1 MTTSAFRSVAAWRD
15 IACGTFFCGF
25 ALVGLVSVV
34 NSPALMNSLGRGL
47 DPGPALLPLVTLGLL
62 LTGGT
67 LILMKGVWRWVKRTK
82 NRGQPL
88 ESPLSEVAEH
98 PLPPISQHLHAAALL
113 GTLALLPSIVQW
125 LSFLPAALAIT
136 TPWLFWLG
144 YRRTRRVVQAALL
157 GCLIS
162 SLLCTSL
169 YVIFITLLD
178 VPL

>member
-1 MTTSAFRSVAAWRD
+1 MTTSSFRPVAAWRD
-15 IACGTFFCGF
+15 MACGTFFCGF
-25 ALVGLVSVV
+25 ALVGLVSVA
-34 NSPALMNSLGRGL
+34 NSSALMNSLGKGL
-47 DPGPALLPLVTLGLL
+47 DPGPALLPLATLGLL

-67 LILMKGVWRWVKRTK
+67 LILLKGIWQWVKHTK
-82 NRGQPL
+82 NRAHPL
-88 ESPLSEVAEH
+88 ESPVPEVTEH
-98 PLPPISQHLHAAALL
+98 SLPPISQHLHALALL

-125 LSFLPAALAIT
+125 LGFLPATLAIA

-144 YRRTRRVVQAALL
+144 YRRTRRVGQAALL